1 MKGNIPA
8 KKVFFVQ
15 NKRKYENIFS
25 ENSIKKETADNRRYY
40 LWYMY
45 NQMLHV
51 LLFTKKSIFK
61 NLFF

>member
-51 LLFTKKSIFK
+51 LLFTNI
-61 NLFF
+61 